1 MQEVVLEMKNIHKS
15 FGPVSVLKGIDLT
28 LHRGEVLGLIGE
40 NGAGKSTLI
49 KILCGI
55 YKATSGEIVLNGK
68 KVEIPTAETAQKLGI
83 STIYQELSVVP
94 DLNAVQNIFLNRELT
109 GRKGLLSKL
118 NYKEMKFIAENIL
131 FQQLDVRMD
140 SEVPLKYVPLAQKQ
154 MVEIARTVYANAQII
169 IMDEPTASLQ
179 AAERDK
185 LFGVIRGL
193 KEKGHSIIFISHH
206 LDELLEICD
215 NLLIL
220 RDGHKV
226 DEGPAPEFTI
236 DRIVSDMVGKEVKN
250 KYPKHPV
257 SIGEVLMKVE
267 GLSDGKTFQDISF
280 ELHRGE
286 ILGIVGLE
294 GCGKNEVIRTLFGER
309 RMAAG
314 QVALSGK
321 TYRNTIDGAMEA
333 GIAFLPAER
342 KVEGLFLKQDL
353 TWNISIASLPKLC
366 RLNTLQKPQENRQAD
381 QFIERL
387 NIKCSGRSQNIAA
400 LSGGNQ
406 QKVMLSRWIMTDA
419 DILLLEEPTR
429 GIDVN
434 AKTEV
439 YETIGACVEQ
449 EKGVI
454 VVSSEEEE
462 VLGICDKILVMKD
475 GKITAV
481 LEAKDAAV
489 EEIKRYSV

>member
-1 MQEVVLEMKNIHKS
+1 MSEIVLEMKDIYKS
-15 FGPVSVLKGIDLT
+15 FGPVSVLKGVNLT
-28 LHRGEVLGLIGE
+28 LHKGEVLGLIGE

-55 YKATSGEIVLNGK
+55 YRATSGEIFLNGE
-68 KVEIPTAETAQKLGI
+68 KVEIHSAEAAQKLGI
-83 STIYQELSVVP
+83 STIYQELSVIP

-109 GRKGLLSKL
+109 GRKNLVSKL
-118 NYKEMKFIAENIL
+118 KYKEMRQIAEDIL
-131 FQQLDVRMD
+131 FQQLKVQMNAQT
-140 SEVPLKYVPLAQKQ
+140 PLKYVPLAQKQ
-154 MVEIARTVYANAQII
+154 IVEIARTVYANAQII

-185 LFGVIRGL
+185 LFHVIRGL

-215 NLLIL
+215 TITIL
-220 RDGHKV
+220 RDGQKV
-226 DEGPAPEFTI
+226 DEGPVPEFTI
-236 DRIVSDMVGKEVKN
+236 DRIIADMVGKELKN

-257 SIGEVLMKVE
+257 PIGDVLME
-267 GLSDGKTFQDISF
+267 AENLSDGKVFRDISF
-280 ELHRGE
+280 QLHRGE

-294 GCGKNEVIRTLFGER
+294 GCGKNEVIRAIFGDR
-309 RMAAG
+309 KLTSGMVRLAG
-314 QVALSGK
+314 K
-321 TYRNTIDGAMEA
+321 KYCNTIKGAMKA

-353 TWNISIASLPKLC
+353 AWNISIASLSKIC
-366 RLNTLQKPQENRQAD
+366 RFRTLVKRNENGISD
-381 QFIERL
+381 GFIERL
-387 NIKCSGRSQNIAA
+387 NIKCTGHSQNISA

-419 DILLLEEPTR
+419 DVLLLEEPTR

-439 YETIGACVEQ
+439 YETIGKCVEEQ
-449 EKGVI
+449 KGVI

-462 VLGICDKILVMKD
+462 VLGICDQILVMKD
-475 GKITAV
+475 GRVSAV
-481 LEAKDAAV
+481 LSAGNTTT
-489 EEIKRYSV
+489 EEIKQYSV

>member
-1 MQEVVLEMKNIHKS
+1 MSEIVLEMKDIYKS
-15 FGPVSVLKGIDLT
+15 FGPVSVLKGVNLT
-28 LHRGEVLGLIGE
+28 LHKGEVLGLIGE

-55 YKATSGEIVLNGK
+55 YRATSGEIFLNGE
-68 KVEIPTAETAQKLGI
+68 KVEIHSAEAAQKLGI
-83 STIYQELSVVP
+83 STIYQELSVIP

-109 GRKGLLSKL
+109 GRKNLVSKL
-118 NYKEMKFIAENIL
+118 KYKEMRQIAEDIL
-131 FQQLDVRMD
+131 FQQLKVQMNAQT
-140 SEVPLKYVPLAQKQ
+140 PLKYVPLAQKQ
-154 MVEIARTVYANAQII
+154 IVEIARTVYANAQII

-185 LFGVIRGL
+185 LFHVIRGL

-215 NLLIL
+215 TITIL
-220 RDGHKV
+220 RDGQKV
-226 DEGPAPEFTI
+226 DEGPVPEFTI
-236 DRIVSDMVGKEVKN
+236 DRIIADMVGKELKN

-257 SIGEVLMKVE
+257 PIGDVLME
-267 GLSDGKTFQDISF
+267 AENLSDGKVFRDISF
-280 ELHRGE
+280 QLHRGE

-294 GCGKNEVIRTLFGER
+294 GCGKNEVVRAIFGDR
-309 RMAAG
+309 KLTSGMVRLAG
-314 QVALSGK
+314 K
-321 TYRNTIDGAMEA
+321 KYCNTIKGAMKA

-353 TWNISIASLPKLC
+353 AWNISIASLSKIC
-366 RLNTLQKPQENRQAD
+366 RFRTLVKRNENGISD
-381 QFIERL
+381 GFIERL
-387 NIKCSGRSQNIAA
+387 NIKCTGHSQNISA

-419 DILLLEEPTR
+419 DVLLLEEPTR

-439 YETIGACVEQ
+439 YETIGKCVEEQ
-449 EKGVI
+449 KGVI

-462 VLGICDKILVMKD
+462 VLGICDQILVMKD
-475 GKITAV
+475 GRVSAV
-481 LEAKDAAV
+481 LSAGNTTT
-489 EEIKRYSV
+489 EEIKQYSV

>member
-1 MQEVVLEMKNIHKS
+1 MSEIVLEMKDIYKS
-15 FGPVSVLKGIDLT
+15 FGPVSVLKGVNLT
-28 LHRGEVLGLIGE
+28 LHKGEVLGLIGE

-55 YKATSGEIVLNGK
+55 YRATSGEIFLNGE
-68 KVEIPTAETAQKLGI
+68 KVEIHSAEAAQKLGI
-83 STIYQELSVVP
+83 STIYQELSVIP

-109 GRKGLLSKL
+109 GRKNLVSKL
-118 NYKEMKFIAENIL
+118 KYKEMRQIAEDIL
-131 FQQLDVRMD
+131 FQQLKVQMNAQT
-140 SEVPLKYVPLAQKQ
+140 PLKYVPLAQKQ

-185 LFGVIRGL
+185 LFHVIRGL

-215 NLLIL
+215 TITIL
-220 RDGHKV
+220 RDGQKV
-226 DEGPAPEFTI
+226 DEGPVPEFTI
-236 DRIVSDMVGKEVKN
+236 DRIIADMVGKELKN

-257 SIGEVLMKVE
+257 PIGDVLME
-267 GLSDGKTFQDISF
+267 AENLSDGKVFRDISF
-280 ELHRGE
+280 QLHRGE

-294 GCGKNEVIRTLFGER
+294 GCGKNEVIRAIFGDR
-309 RMAAG
+309 KLTSGMVRLAG
-314 QVALSGK
+314 K
-321 TYRNTIDGAMEA
+321 KYCNTIKGAMKA

-353 TWNISIASLPKLC
+353 AWNISIASLSKIC
-366 RLNTLQKPQENRQAD
+366 RFRTLVKRNENGISD
-381 QFIERL
+381 GFIERL
-387 NIKCSGRSQNIAA
+387 NIKCTGHSQNISA

-419 DILLLEEPTR
+419 DVLLLEEPTR

-439 YETIGACVEQ
+439 YETIGKCVAEQ
-449 EKGVI
+449 KGVI

-462 VLGICDKILVMKD
+462 VLGICDQILVMKD
-475 GKITAV
+475 GRVSAV
-481 LEAKDAAV
+481 LSAGNTTT
-489 EEIKRYSV
+489 EEIKQYSV